1 MRDVHA
7 SVWVAPSAQLFGAV
21 TIGEGSSVW
30 HNVVMRAECQ
40 AIRIG
45 RLTNVQD
52 FVMVH
57 VPYDRATL
65 VGDFCSI
72 THHVTLHGC
81 TIEDACL
88 IGINAT
94 VMDGVVIGR
103 GSIVAGGAFVTEGT
117 IVPPGSIVAGVP
129 AKVIKRRD
137 AARENRLNAW
147 LYHRNADHYRR
158 GQHRAWDGPEYEAW
172 LAAKRDEVARDAD
185 LVGRDQR

>member
-21 TIGEGSSVW
+21 TVGEGSSVW

-103 GSIVAGGAFVTEGT
+103 GSIVAGGAFVTVGT

-129 AKVIKRRD
+129 AKMVKRRD

-158 GQHRAWDGPEYEAW
+158 GLHRAWDGPEYEAW

-185 LVGRDQR
+185 LGAHVS

>member
-81 TIEDACL
+81 TIKDACL

-94 VMDGVVIGR
+94 VMDGVVIGH

-147 LYHRNADHYRR
+147 LYHRNADHYRC

-185 LVGRDQR
+185 LGARVS